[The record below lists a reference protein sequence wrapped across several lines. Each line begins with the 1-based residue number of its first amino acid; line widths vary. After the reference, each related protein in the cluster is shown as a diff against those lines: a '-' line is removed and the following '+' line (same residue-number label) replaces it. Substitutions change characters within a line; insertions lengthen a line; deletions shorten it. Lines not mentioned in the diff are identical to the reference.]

1 MMMNRDELQV
11 WLNRTSRT
19 FALTIGMLKEPFR
32 TYAAA
37 AYLLCRVADTVE
49 DSETLSSREK
59 CAFLKDFTGRLGGS
73 GSPDSNCGADLF
85 SAPATWDEQLTFH
98 EPGILALVRSFPV
111 PIHDIIFRYV
121 AEMATG
127 MALFLEQKDEHGSL
141 HFQSDEQLDRYCY
154 YVAGTVGLMMN
165 GLFAAIGGTDRSAAG
180 EVAVDLGIGLQ
191 LTNIVK
197 DIRKDRLRGI
207 HYCPAGPS
215 PHWPGPETVQPEDDP
230 SWKIRSLA
238 GAAISHL
245 AGGKEY
251 LLSLDSNLEQYKFF
265 CITNYLMAW
274 KTLETCLR
282 NPLRTAAN
290 GGVGISRSSVYFT
303 LLESRGCVVSN
314 RLLNWRVDRLRQ
326 SCTSLVLATDR

>member
-1 MMMNRDELQV
+1 MMMNRDKLQM

-19 FALTIGMLKEPFR
+19 FALTIGILEEPFR

-49 DSETLSSREK
+49 DSETLSTRDK
-59 CAFLKDFTGRLGGS
+59 CSFLKEFTGRLDGS
-73 GSPDSNCGADLF
+73 RNPGPTGAAGLF
-85 SAPATWDEQLTFH
+85 PAPATWDEQLTLH
-98 EPGILALVRSFPV
+98 EPGILALARSFPGPV
-111 PIHDIIFRYV
+111 QDIIFRYV
-121 AEMATG
+121 AEMAAG

-141 HFQSDEQLDRYCY
+141 HFESDEQLDRYCY

-165 GLFAAIGGTDRSAAG
+165 GIFGAIGGTDRSATG
-180 EVAVDLGIGLQ
+180 DVAVELGIGLQ

-197 DIRKDRLRGI
+197 DIRKDLLRDI

-215 PHWPGPETVQPEDDP
+215 PHWPGPEPVQPVDDP
-230 SWKIRSLA
+230 GWKVRSLA
-238 GAAISHL
+238 GAAVSHL

-251 LLSLDSNLEQYKFF
+251 LLSLDSNLEQYKYF

-274 KTLETCLR
+274 KTLEACLR
-282 NPLRTAAN
+282 NPLRTADH
-290 GGVGISRSSVYFT
+290 GGVRIARSSVYFT
-303 LLESRGCVVSN
+303 LVESRGCVVSS

-326 SCTSLVLATDR
+326 SCTNLVLATGG